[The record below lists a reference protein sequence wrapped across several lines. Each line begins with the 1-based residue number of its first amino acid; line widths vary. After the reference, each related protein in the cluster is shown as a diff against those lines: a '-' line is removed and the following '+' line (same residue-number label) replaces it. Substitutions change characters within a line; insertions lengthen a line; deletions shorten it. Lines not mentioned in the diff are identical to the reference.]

1 MVRGGGGGVGK
12 PLKHKIRLDMKNL
25 GPAPPLV
32 RKAFAERHGERPE
45 RVSRT
50 LSVERFSIQV
60 SIGQSSGVISM
71 GGSPV

>member
-32 RKAFAERHGERPE
+32 LGDDQDIRLPS
-45 RVSRT
+45 RVVDKNYRAVQGGRT
-50 LSVERFSIQV
+50 
-60 SIGQSSGVISM
+60 
-71 GGSPV
+71 